1 LKELLEPHLH
11 ENHYDDDFEITQG
24 LSGLGQR
31 TLLLDARRLVSD
43 GETSQLILLAIED
56 VSGRRGDNTARA
68 EGRDRYQTLLESI
81 DEGFRVIEIIFDQRG
96 KPVDCRFLE
105 VNPTFL
111 RHTGLQNAI
120 GKRIWSL
127 VPEIEEHWIGIHGA
141 AICASASSLR
151 NCVPGV

>member
-1 LKELLEPHLH
+1 MKELLEPHLH

-43 GETSQLILLAIED
+43 GETPQLILLAIED

-96 KPVDCRFLE
+96 KPVDCRFFE

-111 RHTGLQNAI
+111 SHTGC
-120 GKRIWSL
+120 RT
-127 VPEIEEHWIGIHGA
+127 
-141 AICASASSLR
+141 
-151 NCVPGV
+151 